1 MSKAM
6 LHITSSTLQR
16 ERERD
21 RDRERQRERERAESS
36 AGLIAT
42 MHQDDIDVRYV

>member
-1 MSKAM
+1 M

-21 RDRERQRERERAESS
+21 RERERERETEGERAESS
-36 AGLIAT
+36 AGFIAT